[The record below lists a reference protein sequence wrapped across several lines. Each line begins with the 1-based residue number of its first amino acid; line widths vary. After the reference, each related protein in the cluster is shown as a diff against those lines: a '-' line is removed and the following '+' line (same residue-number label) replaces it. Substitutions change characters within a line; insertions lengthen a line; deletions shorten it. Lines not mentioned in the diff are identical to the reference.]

1 MILVLAA
8 TVTATVTAAAAAAAA
23 AKVTSVGTPLP
34 LLPPLPPTTAAKIK
48 TKRLVKV
55 EVLNVV
61 VVLQKQNKINC
72 IVKRMTTMVWSVQL
86 VPFFGVPVL

>member
-8 TVTATVTAAAAAAAA
+8 TVTAVAAAAAAAAA

>member
-8 TVTATVTAAAAAAAA
+8 TVTAVAAAAAAATA

>member
-8 TVTATVTAAAAAAAA
+8 TVTAVAAAAAAAAAA

>member
-8 TVTATVTAAAAAAAA
+8 TVTAVAAAAAAVAA
-23 AKVTSVGTPLP
+23 AKVISVGTPLP

>member
-8 TVTATVTAAAAAAAA
+8 TVTAAAAAA